1 MKNKSTEKKKHVF
14 WMSGK
19 IGKRGNKERQL
30 EARKVGKGECG
41 MWTGDK
47 ERLVSSKVNKGN
59 VTK

>member
-1 MKNKSTEKKKHVF
+1 MKKEINRENKHVF

-19 IGKRGNKERQL
+19 IGKRGNEDRQL